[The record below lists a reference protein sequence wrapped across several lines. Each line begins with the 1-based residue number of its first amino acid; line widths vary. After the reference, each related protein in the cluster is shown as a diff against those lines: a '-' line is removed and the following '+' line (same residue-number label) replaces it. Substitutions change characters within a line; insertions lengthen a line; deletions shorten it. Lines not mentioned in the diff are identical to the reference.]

1 MLGAG
6 DTNIRYDKIPEID
19 HRLEMSEQCHLGRK
33 ARGKGKTHERS
44 LSPLFTLVSETMGV
58 ANSARA
64 GDL

>member
-19 HRLEMSEQCHLGRK
+19 NRLEMSERQCHLGRK

-44 LSPLFTLVSETMGV
+44 FKSSLHIGK
-58 ANSARA
+58 
-64 GDL
+64 